1 MLDSFSL
8 AMSQLPERGMLRI
21 LAASLAWT
29 LALFALA
36 WFGAI
41 REIRRLMAG
50 AGDYGT
56 VFAVGGA
63 ILLMPALVVLLEA
76 AVAALVESGLAP
88 YWSAL
93 AIGGGCFII
102 GLILLLIGV
111 RWLRAGK
118 FIPDKTINQLQRDA
132 ATARSQVR
140 IDDVE
145 KRAA

>member
-1 MLDSFSL
+1 M
-8 AMSQLPERGMLRI
+8 
-21 LAASLAWT
+21 T
-29 LALFALA
+29 LASNRQTVPELLTSLVTQTTELMRTEGQLA
-36 WFGAI
+36 RA
-41 REIRRLMAG
+41 EISEKMTLATTG
-50 AGDYGT
+50 LGLL
-56 VFAVGGA
+56 VGGA

-93 AIGGGCFII
+93 AIGGGCFIL

-118 FIPDKTINQLQRDA
+118 FIPDKTIHQLQRDA

-140 IDDVE
+140 TDDVE

>member
-1 MLDSFSL
+1 MALSTNRQTVPELLTSL
-8 AMSQLPERGMLRI
+8 VTQLTELMRTEGQ
-21 LAASLAWT
+21 LARAEISEKMT
-29 LALFALA
+29 LATTGLGL
-36 WFGAI
+36 I
-41 REIRRLMAG
+41 
-50 AGDYGT
+50 
-56 VFAVGGA
+56 VGGA

-93 AIGGGCFII
+93 AIGGACFII
-102 GLILLLIGV
+102 GLILLLVGV
-111 RWLRAGK
+111 SWLRAGK
-118 FIPDKTINQLQRDA
+118 FIPDKTIHQLQRDA

>member
-1 MLDSFSL
+1 MALSTNRQTVPELLTSVVTQLTELMRTEGQLARAEISEKMSL
-8 AMSQLPERGMLRI
+8 ATTGLGLI
-21 LAASLAWT
+21 
-29 LALFALA
+29 
-36 WFGAI
+36 
-41 REIRRLMAG
+41 
-50 AGDYGT
+50 
-56 VFAVGGA
+56 VGGA

-118 FIPDKTINQLQRDA
+118 FIPDKTIHQLQRDA

>member
-1 MLDSFSL
+1 MALATNRQTVPELLTSL
-8 AMSQLPERGMLRI
+8 LTQLAELMRTEGQ
-21 LAASLAWT
+21 LARAEISEKMT
-29 LALFALA
+29 LATTGLGL
-36 WFGAI
+36 I
-41 REIRRLMAG
+41 
-50 AGDYGT
+50 
-56 VFAVGGA
+56 VGGA

-132 ATARSQVR
+132 ATARSQMR